1 MRPAETEV
9 RFDTTGGCTN
19 DVRQTYSTQVAFNTA
34 KPAEFPIPSSNV
46 IGRESDLIILTNK
59 INLYKSC
66 IQRDWALKT
75 EQASQLYDAQTE
87 VKRARESVKTTKKAV
102 DEAKERATLLEDPYS
117 KTTWWE
123 TWFPLGRPMKK
134 DNVPVLMGISVFFL
148 IFALGLFLRLSAIEL
163 QFVPVGTVSSNT
175 GSGLTNL
182 FARKSS

>member
-9 RFDTTGGCTN
+9 NFDTTSGCTN
-19 DVRQTYSTQVAFNTA
+19 TIRQNYSTDTSYQAA
-34 KPAEFPIPSSNV
+34 KPVEFLIPPSNV
-46 IGRESDLIILTNK
+46 VGTDSDLTILTNK
-59 INLYKSC
+59 INLYKQC
-66 IQRDWALKT
+66 IQRDWTLKT
-75 EQASQLYDAQTE
+75 EIASQLYDAQTD
-87 VKRARESVKTTKKAV
+87 VKRARASVKNSKESVE
-102 DEAKERATLLEDPYS
+102 EAKERANLLENPYS

-163 QFVPVGTVSSNT
+163 QFVPVGTVSSGNI
-175 GSGLTNL
+175 GGRNL